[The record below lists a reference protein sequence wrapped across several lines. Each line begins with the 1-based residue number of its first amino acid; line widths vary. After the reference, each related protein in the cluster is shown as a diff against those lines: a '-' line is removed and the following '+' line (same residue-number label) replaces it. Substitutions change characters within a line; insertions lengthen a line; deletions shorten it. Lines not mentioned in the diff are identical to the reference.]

1 MQVELGV
8 VGERWQAG
16 GQRGGEGAC
25 RRRWRGQAC
34 TGTVAGW
41 VGELLGV
48 GLRDPWVTHA
58 PCSHVG
64 RQVEALGPQ
73 GHAPLLLDLLGL
85 LDLLL
90 LLLLLSQ
97 VITQQFPLA
106 LGQHLS
112 IDRPLKERRALLK
125 DWTDRDRHIL
135 PVCLSQGQMSLF
147 LLFCLRFLPLSPV
160 SRVFGSFSPHPD

>member
-8 VGERWQAG
+8 GGERWQAR

-34 TGTVAGW
+34 TGTVAGR

-48 GLRDPWVTHA
+48 GLGDPRVTHA
-58 PCSHVG
+58 SCSHVG
-64 RQVEALGPQ
+64 RQVETLGPQ

-90 LLLLLSQ
+90 LLLPLSQ
-97 VITQQFPLA
+97 VITQQLA
-106 LGQHLS
+106 LTLRQHLS
-112 IDRPLKERRALLK
+112 IDSPLEERGGGRL
-125 DWTDRDRHIL
+125 
-135 PVCLSQGQMSLF
+135 QMFMEFIMNIKHEDKIKSDN
-147 LLFCLRFLPLSPV
+147 CADSSSP
-160 SRVFGSFSPHPD
+160 GLEHWL